1 MKLLDKLFLNIY
13 WCGNKGK
20 GGGLIDEYLD
30 KMFMIILFG
39 IWMIISS
46 LICSIIK
53 LDIKISGLVIVSGL
67 ISFFT
72 SERILKIYLT
82 EDRKKDILT
91 RYPKPSRLRY
101 LILIILSFG
110 CLVFM
115 IFGSILSGI
124 IYHRL
129 IIN

>member
-1 MKLLDKLFLNIY
+1 MKLLDRLYLDIY

-39 IWMIISS
+39 IWMIIFA

-53 LDIKISGLVIVSGL
+53 LDIKISGLVIVSGV
-67 ISFFT
+67 ISFFS
-72 SERILKIYLT
+72 SERIFKIYFT
-82 EDRKKDILT
+82 EDRKKEILT
-91 RYPKPSRLRY
+91 SYPKPSRMRY
-101 LILIILSFG
+101 LTLIILSFG
-110 CLVFM
+110 SLAIM

-129 IIN
+129 TIG